1 MRERI
6 LMATISDYDEKIE
19 KKKDEIVRLEA
30 RRKALLRKERE
41 RERKWKTAFQ
51 NTIGEI
57 VVQAVGCGWQELD
70 LELFQAWLEEAS
82 RRLSFRSPRRR
93 MRRSAAMPSAENRLS
108 TGRRAWETG
117 RQICNRF
124 RKGKTDAT

>member
-70 LELFQAWLEEAS
+70 LELFQAWLEEAIGGS
-82 RRLSFRSPRRR
+82 QPPVVLSESTPEDAKKRCDDFRRKPHV
-93 MRRSAAMPSAENRLS
+93 
-108 TGRRAWETG
+108 GRKAG
-117 RQICNRF
+117 MGDGASDSQ
-124 RKGKTDAT
+124 

>member
-70 LELFQAWLEEAS
+70 LELFQAWLEEAIGGS
-82 RRLSFRSPRRR
+82 QPPVVLSESTPEDAKKRCDAFRRKP
-93 MRRSAAMPSAENRLS
+93 PV
-108 TGRRAWETG
+108 GRKAG
-117 RQICNRF
+117 MGDGASDLQ
-124 RKGKTDAT
+124 

>member
-70 LELFQAWLEEAS
+70 LELFQAWLEEAIGGS
-82 RRLSFRSPRRR
+82 QPPVVLSESTPEDAKKRCDAFRRKP
-93 MRRSAAMPSAENRLS
+93 PVD
-108 TGRRAWETG
+108 
-117 RQICNRF
+117 
-124 RKGKTDAT
+124 RKAGMGDGASDSQ

>member
-1 MRERI
+1 
-6 LMATISDYDEKIE
+6 MATISDYDEKIE

-70 LELFQAWLEEAS
+70 LELFQAWLEEAIGGS
-82 RRLSFRSPRRR
+82 QPPVVLS
-93 MRRSAAMPSAENRLS
+93 ES
-108 TGRRAWETG
+108 TPEDAKKRCDA
-117 RQICNRF
+117 F
-124 RKGKTDAT
+124 RKKPPVGRKAGMGDGASDLQ

>member
-6 LMATISDYDEKIE
+6 LMATISDYDKKIE

-41 RERKWKTAFQ
+41 RDRKWKTAFQ

-70 LELFQAWLEEAS
+70 LELFQAWLEEAIGGS
-82 RRLSFRSPRRR
+82 QPPVVLSESTPEDAKKRCDAFRRKPP
-93 MRRSAAMPSAENRLS
+93 A
-108 TGRRAWETG
+108 GRKADMVDG
-117 RQICNRF
+117 ASDSQ
-124 RKGKTDAT
+124 

>member
-1 MRERI
+1 MRERTF
-6 LMATISDYDEKIE
+6 MATISDYDEKIE

-70 LELFQAWLEEAS
+70 LELFQAWLEEAIDGS
-82 RRLSFRSPRRR
+82 QPPVVLSGSAPEDAKKRCDAFRRKPPARRR
-93 MRRSAAMPSAENRLS
+93 
-108 TGRRAWETG
+108 
-117 RQICNRF
+117 
-124 RKGKTDAT
+124 TDMEDGASNPQ